1 MNQKLLPDNMPKST
15 NFNPAHKDIYQIFD
29 TTGKVPQMVN
39 VWIPICGVHEQRKT
53 GLPLAP
59 GSHLF
64 LESQIERTKAGV
76 YLIHKIIM

>member
-39 VWIPICGVHEQRKT
+39 VWIRFVGYTNKENRIT
-53 GLPLAP
+53 LSS

-64 LESQIERTKAGV
+64 
-76 YLIHKIIM
+76 